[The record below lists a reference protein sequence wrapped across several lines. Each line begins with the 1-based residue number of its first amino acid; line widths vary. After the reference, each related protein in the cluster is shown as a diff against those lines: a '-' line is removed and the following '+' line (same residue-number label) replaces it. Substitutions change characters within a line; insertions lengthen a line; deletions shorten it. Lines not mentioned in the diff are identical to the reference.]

1 MAVINANEAT
11 FKDEV
16 LNAQGT
22 VMVDFW
28 ADWCGPCKMLSPM
41 VDRVASRVE
50 GAKVVKVNVD
60 DNMNLAQQYMITNIP
75 CLIVFKD
82 GKEVKRSVGVIPER
96 SIEELLKA

>member
-1 MAVINANEAT
+1 MAVIQANEAT
-11 FKDEV
+11 FKNEV

-22 VMVDFW
+22 VLVDFW
-28 ADWCGPCKMLSPM
+28 ADWCGPCRMLSPM

-50 GAKVVKVNVD
+50 NAKVVKVNVD
-60 DNMNLAQQYMITNIP
+60 DNMALAQQYGIVNIP

-82 GKEVKRSVGVIPER
+82 GKEVNRSVGVIPEK

>member
-1 MAVINANEAT
+1 MAVIQANEAT
-11 FKDEV
+11 FKNEV

-22 VMVDFW
+22 VLLDFW
-28 ADWCGPCKMLSPM
+28 ADWCGPCRMLSPM

-50 GAKVVKVNVD
+50 NAKVVKVNVD
-60 DNMNLAQQYMITNIP
+60 DNMALAQQYGIVNIP

-82 GKEVKRSVGVIPER
+82 GKEVNRSVGVIPEK